1 MSTPRTSRTGGSYYT
16 VETHISHLG
25 QLYAGDRIEA
35 TTQVLGWDDKRLH
48 VFHTLVRAGEDDPVA
63 IAEHML
69 VHVDA
74 TAGRAAPARDDVRN
88 RLAAL
93 AEAHAPLPKPPR
105 AGRRIAL

>member
-1 MSTPRTSRTGGSYYT
+1 M
-16 VETHISHLG
+16 
-25 QLYAGDRIEA
+25 
-35 TTQVLGWDDKRLH
+35 LGWDDKRLH
-48 VFHTLVRAGEDDPVA
+48 SSTRSLRDGEDDPVA
-63 IAEHML
+63 TAEHML